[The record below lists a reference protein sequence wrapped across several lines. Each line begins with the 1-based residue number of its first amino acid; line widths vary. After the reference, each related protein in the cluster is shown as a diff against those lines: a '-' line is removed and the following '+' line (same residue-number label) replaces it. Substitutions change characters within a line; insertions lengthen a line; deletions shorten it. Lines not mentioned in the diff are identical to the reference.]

1 MIGPRTLRLIRSAV
15 VGLRRAAK
23 TPMASR
29 RSSCAPVSGCD
40 CTARPASANPAPA
53 LLWIHGGGYVMGTA
67 KQDDRLCRR
76 FARELGVTVA
86 AVDYRLAPEHPYPAP
101 LEDCYAA
108 LTWLA
113 ALPAVDPARVAIGGA
128 SAGGGLTA
136 ALALLARD
144 RGEVTPTLQLL
155 AYPMLD
161 DRSASGP
168 ENPNYRLWSPKS
180 NRFGWAA
187 YLGNADPNIAVPA
200 RHEDLSG
207 LPPAWIGVGTN
218 DLFHDE
224 DLAYAERLTAAG
236 VPCQVEV
243 VPGAFPR
250 LRRDSAESRCVTVV
264 FRQPVR
270 EPAIRAGR
278 DELMPTG
285 APFSVSDEQRALR
298 SAVADLMARHSS
310 EAQVRTLMATDTGF
324 DPAVWRELA
333 AMGLTGLLIDEEHGG
348 AGAGPVEMGI
358 AMEEMGRTL
367 LVGPFLST
375 AVLVPSLLA
384 ATGDAAECGAVLPR
398 IAAGELIA
406 TVAFAEDGSA
416 RLPATI
422 ATSAGQIGDTWHVTG
437 YKHFVLD
444 GQSAELLYVLAA
456 TDAGPAVFAV
466 DAGAPGLAVTPL
478 TTVDPTRKQC
488 RLQFVD
494 TPARL
499 IGRPGAGV
507 EVFNAALDACALAL
521 VSEQA
526 GGARRAVEMAT
537 EYAKT
542 RYQFGRAIGSF
553 QAVKHMCA
561 DMLLE
566 AESTVSAARFVAN
579 SFAEHAP
586 SRIADLAL
594 AQAYC
599 SDAFVF
605 VAATSIQVHGGI
617 GFTWEHPAHLYL
629 RRARSDA
636 QLLGSP
642 SWHRERYLQQIGA

>member
-1 MIGPRTLRLIRSAV
+1 MRTS
-15 VGLRRAAK
+15 
-23 TPMASR
+23 
-29 RSSCAPVSGCD
+29 
-40 CTARPASANPAPA
+40 
-53 LLWIHGGGYVMGTA
+53 
-67 KQDDRLCRR
+67 
-76 FARELGVTVA
+76 
-86 AVDYRLAPEHPYPAP
+86 
-101 LEDCYAA
+101 
-108 LTWLA
+108 
-113 ALPAVDPARVAIGGA
+113 
-128 SAGGGLTA
+128 
-136 ALALLARD
+136 
-144 RGEVTPTLQLL
+144 
-155 AYPMLD
+155 
-161 DRSASGP
+161 
-168 ENPNYRLWSPKS
+168 
-180 NRFGWAA
+180 
-187 YLGNADPNIAVPA
+187 
-200 RHEDLSG
+200 
-207 LPPAWIGVGTN
+207 
-218 DLFHDE
+218 
-224 DLAYAERLTAAG
+224 
-236 VPCQVEV
+236 
-243 VPGAFPR
+243 
-250 LRRDSAESRCVTVV
+250 
-264 FRQPVR
+264 
-270 EPAIRAGR
+270 
-278 DELMPTG
+278 
-285 APFSVSDEQRALR
+285 APFAVSDEQRALR
-298 SAVADLMARHSS
+298 DAVADLMTRHSS
-310 EAQVRTLMATDTGF
+310 EAQVRTLMATDTGL
-324 DPAVWRELA
+324 DPKVWQDLA
-333 AMGLTGLLIDEEHGG
+333 AMGLTGLLITEEYGG

-358 AMEEMGRTL
+358 AMEEMGRML
-367 LVGPFLST
+367 LVSPFLST

-384 ATGDAAECGAVLPR
+384 AAGDAAECAAVLPR

-406 TVAFAEDGSA
+406 SVAFAEDDSA

-422 ATSAGQIGDTWHVTG
+422 ATSAGAIGDAWHVTG

-444 GQSAELLYVLAA
+444 GQSADLLYVLAG

-466 DAGAPGLAVTPL
+466 DAGAAGLDMTPL

-499 IGRPGAGV
+499 VGRLGAGV
-507 EVFNAALDACALAL
+507 DVFTAALDRSAVAL

-566 AESTVSAARFVAN
+566 AESAVSAARFVAG
-579 SFAEHAP
+579 SFAERAP

-605 VAATSIQVHGGI
+605 VAATNIQVHGGI

-642 SWHRERYLQQIGA
+642 SWHRERYLRQIEATRSDA

>member
-1 MIGPRTLRLIRSAV
+1 
-15 VGLRRAAK
+15 
-23 TPMASR
+23 
-29 RSSCAPVSGCD
+29 
-40 CTARPASANPAPA
+40 
-53 LLWIHGGGYVMGTA
+53 
-67 KQDDRLCRR
+67 
-76 FARELGVTVA
+76 
-86 AVDYRLAPEHPYPAP
+86 
-101 LEDCYAA
+101 
-108 LTWLA
+108 
-113 ALPAVDPARVAIGGA
+113 
-128 SAGGGLTA
+128 
-136 ALALLARD
+136 
-144 RGEVTPTLQLL
+144 
-155 AYPMLD
+155 
-161 DRSASGP
+161 
-168 ENPNYRLWSPKS
+168 
-180 NRFGWAA
+180 
-187 YLGNADPNIAVPA
+187 
-200 RHEDLSG
+200 
-207 LPPAWIGVGTN
+207 
-218 DLFHDE
+218 
-224 DLAYAERLTAAG
+224 
-236 VPCQVEV
+236 
-243 VPGAFPR
+243 
-250 LRRDSAESRCVTVV
+250 
-264 FRQPVR
+264 
-270 EPAIRAGR
+270 
-278 DELMPTG
+278 
-285 APFSVSDEQRALR
+285 
-298 SAVADLMARHSS
+298 
-310 EAQVRTLMATDTGF
+310 
-324 DPAVWRELA
+324 
-333 AMGLTGLLIDEEHGG
+333 
-348 AGAGPVEMGI
+348 MGI
-358 AMEEMGRTL
+358 AREEMGRAL
-367 LVGPFLST
+367 LVSPFLST

-406 TVAFAEDGSA
+406 SVAFAEDGSA

-422 ATSAGQIGDTWHVTG
+422 ATSAGLIGDAWHVTG

-444 GQSAELLYVLAA
+444 GQSAELVYVLAA

-466 DAGAPGLAVTPL
+466 DAGAPGLTVTPL

-499 IGRPGAGV
+499 IGRPGAGA
-507 EVFNAALDACALAL
+507 EL

-526 GGARRAVEMAT
+526 GGARRAGEMAT

-566 AESTVSAARFVAN
+566 AESTVSAARFAAS

>member
-1 MIGPRTLRLIRSAV
+1 MS
-15 VGLRRAAK
+15 
-23 TPMASR
+23 
-29 RSSCAPVSGCD
+29 
-40 CTARPASANPAPA
+40 
-53 LLWIHGGGYVMGTA
+53 
-67 KQDDRLCRR
+67 
-76 FARELGVTVA
+76 
-86 AVDYRLAPEHPYPAP
+86 
-101 LEDCYAA
+101 
-108 LTWLA
+108 
-113 ALPAVDPARVAIGGA
+113 
-128 SAGGGLTA
+128 
-136 ALALLARD
+136 
-144 RGEVTPTLQLL
+144 
-155 AYPMLD
+155 
-161 DRSASGP
+161 
-168 ENPNYRLWSPKS
+168 
-180 NRFGWAA
+180 
-187 YLGNADPNIAVPA
+187 
-200 RHEDLSG
+200 
-207 LPPAWIGVGTN
+207 
-218 DLFHDE
+218 
-224 DLAYAERLTAAG
+224 
-236 VPCQVEV
+236 
-243 VPGAFPR
+243 
-250 LRRDSAESRCVTVV
+250 
-264 FRQPVR
+264 
-270 EPAIRAGR
+270 
-278 DELMPTG
+278 TG
-285 APFSVSDEQRALR
+285 APFFVSDEQRALR
-298 SAVADLMARHSS
+298 SAVADLMTRHSS
-310 EAQVRTLMATDTGF
+310 EAEVRAQIATDTGF
-324 DPAVWRELA
+324 DPVVWRELA
-333 AMGLTGLLIDEEHGG
+333 AMGLTGLLIDEGHGG

-358 AMEEMGRTL
+358 TMEEMGRTL
-367 LVGPFLST
+367 LVSPFLSS
-375 AVLVPSLLA
+375 AVLVPGLLS
-384 ATGDAAECGAVLPR
+384 ATGDAAECAAILPR

-466 DAGAPGLAVTPL
+466 DAGAPGVAMTPL
-478 TTVDPTRKQC
+478 TTVDPTRRQC

-494 TPARL
+494 APARL

-507 EVFNAALDACALAL
+507 EVFNAALDVCALAL

-586 SRIADLAL
+586 TRIADLAL